1 MATTLAIT
9 LLLILALISLS
20 AFSCYLTYSGFVTG
34 RTHIGWAVVGLYAIL
49 FLWFVFRWLDK
60 TSFNSFLMLALLFF
74 LPMLEGPLVF
84 DLVTQALTPDPSR
97 GMKLL
102 KAYSAA
108 EGKLSQNDL
117 NGAIIEYEKVLA
129 KDPRDTTARLRLA
142 ELCLQKKD
150 YLKAAATYETLFAHA
165 RKASKGNRCSTLT
178 TLSEIY
184 AKHLDDPERAR
195 KCLQTIIEKYP
206 NTKYSDFAAERLN
219 NLPDSTKKA

>member
-1 MATTLAIT
+1 MPTTLLVT
-9 LLLILALISLS
+9 LLLILALIALS

-34 RTHIGWAVVGLYAIL
+34 RTRIGWAVVGLYAVV
-49 FLWFVFRWLDK
+49 FLWFVFKWLDR
-60 TSFNSFLMLALLFF
+60 TTFNPFLMLALLFF

-84 DLVTQALTPDPSR
+84 DLVSQALTPDPSR

-117 NGAIIEYEKVLA
+117 NGAIAEYEKVLA
-129 KDPRDTTARLRLA
+129 KDPKDTTARLRLA
-142 ELCLQKKD
+142 DLYLQKKD
-150 YLKAAATYETLFAHA
+150 YLKAAATYETLLAHT
-165 RKASKGNRCSTLT
+165 RKASKGSRCETLT

-184 AKHLDDPERAR
+184 AKHLDDTERAR

-206 NTKYSDFAAERLN
+206 NTKYADFAAERMN
-219 NLPDSTKKA
+219 SLPKSAKKE